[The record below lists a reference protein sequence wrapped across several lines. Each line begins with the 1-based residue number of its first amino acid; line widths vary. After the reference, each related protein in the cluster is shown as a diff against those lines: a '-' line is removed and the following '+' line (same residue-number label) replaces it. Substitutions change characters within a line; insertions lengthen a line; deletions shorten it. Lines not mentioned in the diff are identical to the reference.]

1 MPCESRCFAAGS
13 SWLRARSGSF
23 PTLPPSPLR
32 LLAIALALCGAGVA
46 AQAQQAPVTTQ
57 ETAPTDAPA
66 AAASDAAPADAAKAA
81 PEEEQV
87 SIHGQ
92 STLIEQYHPAFH
104 SPYSGPLSLDPGS
117 RGDETLSVSL
127 FLGWRLWQGAELYV
141 NPELLQGFGL
151 SNSTGIAG
159 FTNGEAFKVGTRSPI
174 GQISR
179 AFLRQTFALGEA
191 TEAVESDQNQ
201 LAGSQPVDRITLTV
215 GKYAVVDIFDDNKY
229 AHDSRS
235 GFLNWTINDM
245 GAFDMASPA
254 YNYTYGATAE
264 WYQSWWTVRTGF
276 FLEPTYPNSEDI
288 DTTFRQFQPVVELE
302 ERHELWGQ
310 PGKLKLLVFGKYV
323 DAGSFSQAVALSQA
337 TGMPASTA
345 LVRNGRVWGYGGGL
359 NLEQQIASDLG
370 MFARAS
376 VQNGQYEEFA
386 FTQVQ
391 ESVSAG
397 VVLTGAQWGRDNDA
411 VGLGVVADGIFK
423 QEQAYLAA
431 GGTGIII
438 GDGALNYGGEEVVET
453 YYKFVPWDWAA
464 ITLDYQFVNH
474 PAYNRDRGP
483 VSVFGARFHVEF

>member
-1 MPCESRCFAAGS
+1 M
-13 SWLRARSGSF
+13 
-23 PTLPPSPLR
+23 
-32 LLAIALALCGAGVA
+32 
-46 AQAQQAPVTTQ
+46 
-57 ETAPTDAPA
+57 
-66 AAASDAAPADAAKAA
+66 
-81 PEEEQV
+81 
-87 SIHGQ
+87 
-92 STLIEQYHPAFH
+92 
-104 SPYSGPLSLDPGS
+104 
-117 RGDETLSVSL
+117 
-127 FLGWRLWQGAELYV
+127 
-141 NPELLQGFGL
+141 
-151 SNSTGIAG
+151 
-159 FTNGEAFKVGTRSPI
+159 
-174 GQISR
+174 
-179 AFLRQTFALGEA
+179 RQTFALGEA
-191 TEAVESDQNQ
+191 TERVEADQNQ
-201 LAGSQPVDRITLTV
+201 LGGSRPVDRITLTV

-235 GFLNWTINDM
+235 GFMNWTINDM

-264 WYQSWWTVRTGF
+264 WYQSWWAVRTGF

-323 DAGSFSQAVALSQA
+323 NAGSFSQALALSQA
-337 TGMPASTA
+337 TGQPPSTG

-359 NLEQQIASDLG
+359 NLEQQITSDLG

-386 FTQVQ
+386 FTQVHQ
-391 ESVSAG
+391 SVSAG
-397 VVLTGAQWGRDNDA
+397 LVLTGAKWGREDDS